1 MKKSKLNYCIA
12 HADYLHERLINL
24 IVYDFKNQKD
34 NFGEKDFLT
43 KLTRKQL
50 EKYVEDLILADGFL
64 VADE

>member
-1 MKKSKLNYCIA
+1 MKKRKLNYCIA
-12 HADYLHERLINL
+12 HADYLHNKLIKL
-24 IVYDFKNQKD
+24 IVDDFKNQKD

>member
-12 HADYLHERLINL
+12 HADYLHEKLINL

-50 EKYVEDLILADGFL
+50 
-64 VADE
+64 